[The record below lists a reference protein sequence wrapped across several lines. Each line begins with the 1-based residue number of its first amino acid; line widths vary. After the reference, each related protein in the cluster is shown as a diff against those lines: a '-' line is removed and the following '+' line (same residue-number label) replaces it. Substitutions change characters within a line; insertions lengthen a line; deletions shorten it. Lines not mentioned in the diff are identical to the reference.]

1 MTSDRL
7 IAFAVFALVA
17 SVTPGPNNAML
28 LASGVNFGL
37 RRTAPHMLG
46 VVIGFALMV
55 LSVGLGL
62 QGVLNTVPLAFELIR
77 WGGAAYMLYL
87 AWKIATAGEQAD
99 RDAGPKPI
107 SFLQAVIFQWANPKA
122 VITAATAMTTYRVD
136 NTVTELL
143 TLILILTV
151 VTVVSVSL
159 WAAGGV
165 AVRRF
170 LHDPRHRR
178 IFNITMAVLLVASL
192 YPLLTTP
199 R

>member
-17 SVTPGPNNAML
+17 SITPGPNNAML

-46 VVIGFALMV
+46 VVIGFALMA
-55 LSVGLGL
+55 LSVGFGL
-62 QGVLNTVPLAFELIR
+62 QGVLNTVPVVYEIIR

-87 AWKIATAGEQAD
+87 AWKIATAGEMAE
-99 RDAGPKPI
+99 RGANPKPI
-107 SFLQAVIFQWANPKA
+107 TFLQAVAFQWLNPTA
-122 VITAATAMTTYRVD
+122 VITAATAVTTYRVS
-136 NTVTELL
+136 NTVAELLLL
-143 TLILILTV
+143 TLILTV
-151 VTVVSVSL
+151 VPVLSVTL
-159 WAAGGV
+159 WASGGV

-170 LHDPRHRR
+170 LHDPKHRR
-178 IFNITMAVLLVASL
+178 MFNITMAVLLVASL
-192 YPLLTTP
+192 YPLLTTL

>member
-17 SVTPGPNNAML
+17 SITPGPNNAML

-46 VVIGFALMV
+46 VVIGFALMA
-55 LSVGLGL
+55 LSVGFGL
-62 QGVLNTVPLAFELIR
+62 QGVLNTVPVVYEIIR

-87 AWKIATAGEQAD
+87 AWKIATAGEMAE
-99 RDAGPKPI
+99 RGTNPKPI
-107 SFLQAVIFQWANPKA
+107 TFLQAVAFQWLNPTA
-122 VITAATAMTTYRVD
+122 FITAATAVTTYRVS
-136 NTVTELL
+136 NTVAELL
-143 TLILILTV
+143 LLILVLTV
-151 VTVVSVSL
+151 VTILSVTL

-170 LHDPRHRR
+170 LHDPKHRR
-178 IFNITMAVLLVASL
+178 MFNITMAVLLVASL
-192 YPLLTTP
+192 YPLLTTL

>member
-1 MTSDRL
+1 MTLDRF

-37 RRTAPHMLG
+37 RRTVPHMLG
-46 VVIGFALMV
+46 VTIGFAAMV

-62 QGVLNTVPLAFELIR
+62 QGVLNTVPIAYEIIR

-87 AWKIATAGEQAD
+87 AWKIATAGEVAD
-99 RDAGPKPI
+99 RGASKPI
-107 SFLQAVIFQWANPKA
+107 SFLQAVAFQWINPKA
-122 VITAATAMTTYRVD
+122 VITAATAMTTYRVT
-136 NTVTELL
+136 NTAMELA
-143 TLILILTV
+143 TLILILTG
-151 VTVVSVSL
+151 VSVLSVTL

-178 IFNITMAVLLVASL
+178 IFNITMAILLVLSL
-192 YPLLTTP
+192 YPLLSAL
-199 R
+199 